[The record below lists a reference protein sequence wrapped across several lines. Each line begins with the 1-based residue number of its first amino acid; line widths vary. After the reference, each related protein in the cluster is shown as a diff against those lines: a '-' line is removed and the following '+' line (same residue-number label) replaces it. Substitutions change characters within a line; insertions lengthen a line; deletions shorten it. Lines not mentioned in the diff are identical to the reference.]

1 VEDAL
6 KKLALALALSVALPA
21 AAAEVGGVKI
31 ADTAS
36 VGGTEL
42 VFNGGGVRTKVI
54 FKVYAASLFVPAKTT
69 ALADV
74 LKGPRRVQM
83 NLLRTI
89 SADSLTEALSEGLK
103 DNNSAAELAA
113 VQPQIDQLMGIM
125 KAFGEVKEGAV
136 VTIDYAA
143 DTTTIG
149 LNGKPRG
156 TVAGSA
162 FNAALMRIWLGS
174 KPVQTDLKA
183 AMLKG

>member
-1 VEDAL
+1 M

-21 AAAEVGGVKI
+21 AAAEVGGVKVP
-31 ADTAS
+31 DTAS

-54 FKVYAASLFVPAKTT
+54 FKVYAASLYVAAKTT

-103 DNNSAAELAA
+103 DNNTAAELAA

-143 DTTTIG
+143 DTTTIN
-149 LNGKPRG
+149 LNGKARG
-156 TVAGSA
+156 TITGSA
-162 FNAALMRIWLGS
+162 FNAALMRVWLGA
-174 KPVQTDLKA
+174 KPVQGDLKA

>member
-1 VEDAL
+1 L
-6 KKLALALALSVALPA
+6 KKFALALALCVALPA

-69 ALADV
+69 SLAEV

-103 DNNSAAELAA
+103 ENNSAAELAA
-113 VQPQIDQLMGIM
+113 IQPQVDQLMG
-125 KAFGEVKEGAV
+125 
-136 VTIDYAA
+136 TIDFAA
-143 DTTTIG
+143 DTTTVG
-149 LNGKPRG
+149 LNGKARG
-156 TVAGSA
+156 TIAGSA
-162 FNAALMRIWLGS
+162 FNAALMRIWLGA
-174 KPVQTDLKA
+174 KPVQSDLKA